1 MEELFKIKE
10 EEPAMVIS
18 CAKSKAVTE
27 KAEATMLTKEAE
39 TVARLW
45 RLR

>member
-1 MEELFKIKE
+1 MEELIKIE
-10 EEPAMVIS
+10 EEETAMVIS

-27 KAEATMLTKEAE
+27 KAEAAMLTKEAE
-39 TVARLW
+39 TFARLW